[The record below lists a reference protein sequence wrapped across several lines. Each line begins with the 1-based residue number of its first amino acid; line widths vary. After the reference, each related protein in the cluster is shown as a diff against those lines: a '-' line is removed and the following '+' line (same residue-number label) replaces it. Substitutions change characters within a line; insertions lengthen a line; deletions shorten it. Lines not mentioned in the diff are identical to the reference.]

1 MLSVWGLRDPILMLD
16 LVHLRTLVLLSL
28 FDEVI
33 MNAKLLSNDLS
44 FAELLLS
51 MGDLQGRLQE
61 TQVPIVMGHR
71 DR

>member
-1 MLSVWGLRDPILMLD
+1 MALMSVWGLRDPILMLD

-28 FDEVI
+28 SDEVI

-61 TQVPIVMGHR
+61 NQVPS
-71 DR
+71 DRP